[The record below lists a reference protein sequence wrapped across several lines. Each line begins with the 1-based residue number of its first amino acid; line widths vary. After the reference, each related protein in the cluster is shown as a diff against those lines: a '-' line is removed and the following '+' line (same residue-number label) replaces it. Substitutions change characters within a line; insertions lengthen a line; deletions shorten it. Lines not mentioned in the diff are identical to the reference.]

1 MQHSTAPGMRVSGMG
16 KEAPEAA
23 LSSGKD
29 VKFFLSNISS
39 VLCCP
44 ETDNS
49 PLKERGRKEG
59 ERRKSHKALTLTSP
73 NT

>member
-1 MQHSTAPGMRVSGMG
+1 MQHSTTPGMRVSGMG

-29 VKFFLSNISS
+29 VKFFPSNISS
-39 VLCCP
+39 VPCCP

-49 PLKERGRKEG
+49 PLKERGK
-59 ERRKSHKALTLTSP
+59 ERRRKKEISQSTDFD
-73 NT
+73 